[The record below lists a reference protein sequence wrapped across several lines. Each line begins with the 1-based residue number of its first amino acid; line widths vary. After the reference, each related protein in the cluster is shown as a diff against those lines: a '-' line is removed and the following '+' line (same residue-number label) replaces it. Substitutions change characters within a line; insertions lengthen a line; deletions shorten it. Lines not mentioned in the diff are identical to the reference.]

1 MKKELLWA
9 ACISVV
15 LGTGVLMSAGGSE
28 PEGLPWQPLNEKLE
42 TALAVQE
49 GTVEAAAEPAEKGNG
64 GAKHDKSGGEEGSK
78 PAKSQ
83 TGEAKAAASQTEKGE
98 TAAAE
103 TGRSG
108 ASASS
113 EPQTEG
119 ADSDTSGE
127 ADATAEQTRQA
138 DSRSSD
144 LPESAAA
151 APKAAESSP
160 APVEDGKIHLNSAN
174 AAQLM
179 ELPGIGEKKA
189 QAILEY
195 RDKNGPF
202 REVTDIVK
210 VKGIGPK
217 MLEKMLP
224 DLAL

>member
-1 MKKELLWA
+1 MRKEWLLA
-9 ACISVV
+9 ACISAA
-15 LGTGVLMSAGGSE
+15 LGTGVLMLAGGGE

-49 GTVEAAAEPAEKGNG
+49 GTAETAAEQAAKGTAGAEPS
-64 GAKHDKSGGEEGSK
+64 KSAGEEDSK

-83 TGEAKAAASQTEKGE
+83 AGEAKDAASQTGKAEA
-98 TAAAE
+98 AAAE

-113 EPQTEG
+113 EPQTGG
-119 ADSDTSGE
+119 AASGNSGE
-127 ADATAEQTRQA
+127 TNAKAGQTRQA

-144 LPESAAA
+144 SPESAAA
-151 APKAAESSP
+151 APETAEASP
-160 APVEDGKIHLNSAN
+160 EQAEDGKIHLNSAN
-174 AAQLM
+174 ASQLM

-189 QAILEY
+189 QAILDY
-195 RDKNGPF
+195 RSKNGPF
-202 REVTDIVK
+202 RQVTDIVK

>member
-1 MKKELLWA
+1 MRKEWLWA
-9 ACISVV
+9 ACISAA
-15 LGTGVLMSAGGSE
+15 LGTGVLMLAGGSE

-49 GTVEAAAEPAEKGNG
+49 GTIEAGAEPAKDGAEAKQSQSAAAE
-64 GAKHDKSGGEEGSK
+64 DSK
-78 PAKSQ
+78 RTKSQ
-83 TGEAKAAASQTEKGE
+83 AGEAKTSASQSEKGK
-98 TAAAE
+98 AAAE
-103 TGRSG
+103 TDRSG
-108 ASASS
+108 TSASS
-113 EPQTEG
+113 EPQTGG
-119 ADSDTSGE
+119 AASSPNGE
-127 ADATAEQTRQA
+127 ASAEAGQTRQA

-144 LPESAAA
+144 SSESAAS

-160 APVEDGKIHLNSAN
+160 EPVEDGKIHLNSAN

-195 RDKNGPF
+195 RDDNGPF
-202 REVTDIVK
+202 RQVTDIVK